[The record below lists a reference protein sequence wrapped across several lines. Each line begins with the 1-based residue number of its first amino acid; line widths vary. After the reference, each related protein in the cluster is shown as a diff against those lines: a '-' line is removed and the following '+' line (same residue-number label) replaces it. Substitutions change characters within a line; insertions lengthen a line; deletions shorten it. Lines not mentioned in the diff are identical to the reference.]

1 MRAALSAA
9 MSALIAIGVAWCA
22 AHPRLAIM
30 LMVVVSWAVAAAILL
45 GALVVIN
52 PVAAAGDH
60 LL

>member
-1 MRAALSAA
+1 
-9 MSALIAIGVAWCA
+9 MSTLIAIGVAWYV

-30 LMVVVSWAVAAAILL
+30 LMVVVSWVVAAAILL
-45 GALVVIN
+45 GALAVIN

>member
-9 MSALIAIGVAWCA
+9 MSTLIAIGVAWYV

-30 LMVVVSWAVAAAILL
+30 LMVVVSWVVAAAILL
-45 GALVVIN
+45 GALAVIN